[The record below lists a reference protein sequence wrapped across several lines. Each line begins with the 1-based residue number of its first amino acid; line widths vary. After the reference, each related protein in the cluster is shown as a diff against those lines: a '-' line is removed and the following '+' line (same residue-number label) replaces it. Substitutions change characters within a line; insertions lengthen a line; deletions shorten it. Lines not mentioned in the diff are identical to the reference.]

1 MQAPGTGLSELAARA
16 ADALGEL
23 AETVPRLSPA
33 ELDCLATYH
42 PFATMEWLCALRD
55 TCSGHLTEDVRLIDA
70 LEVRLGE
77 RDVEVAS
84 LRVQIAE
91 LRRALDGAQRSSWRF
106 MEAAKRESPNPEL
119 VRSHR
124 KSAREAD
131 LQTLFAQLDPSKS
144 AHCPNMP
151 VPATP
156 RPTPES
162 SLCTCIA
169 AQAQA
174 DGPGQGQ
181 ERGGRDTDC
190 YRGLGLRHVRCAGRR
205 HLRAKPRRLTTC
217 LWSGSAVRL
226 IS

>member
-1 MQAPGTGLSELAARA
+1 MAMQAPGTGLSELAARA

-23 AETVPRLSPA
+23 VETVPRLSSA

-106 MEAAKRESPNPEL
+106 MEAAKRDSPNPEL
-119 VRSHR
+119 VRSHNNICLYAA
-124 KSAREAD
+124 K
-131 LQTLFAQLDPSKS
+131 PGG
-144 AHCPNMP
+144 
-151 VPATP
+151 
-156 RPTPES
+156 ES
-162 SLCTCIA
+162 SSPSPLCSPCDDGDA
-169 AQAQA
+169 SAPSGDDCA
-174 DGPGQGQ
+174 DGHAGWACRTAPSDRNVRAPMPPLRSRAACAHRGRRRQPSY
-181 ERGGRDTDC
+181 RGGSGRT
-190 YRGLGLRHVRCAGRR
+190 CAGQTR
-205 HLRAKPRRLTTC
+205 
-217 LWSGSAVRL
+217 S
-226 IS
+226 